1 MRHGKKF
8 NHLGRK
14 KAHREAMLSNMA
26 TSLIMHKR
34 IFTTVA
40 KAKAL
45 RIYVEPL
52 VTKAK
57 NDSTHSRRTVF
68 SYLQSKDAVKE
79 LFTTVADK
87 VGDRPGGYTR
97 ILKTGNRLGDNAE
110 MCMMELVDFNEMML
124 EEKAARTAKKGGG
137 KKRTRRGKKSTEA
150 AAAAP
155 VTPVAEK
162 VEDANADVVEA
173 VEEVAADVA
182 EATEEVVEKAEEVV
196 EEVAEKVEET
206 AEKVVEEVKGE
217 EKEEEPKAEKKDDE
231 NEEDS
236 SEEKKD

>member
-26 TSLIMHKR
+26 TSLILHKR

-45 RIYVEPL
+45 RVYVEPL

-57 NDSTHSRRTVF
+57 TDSTHSRRTVF

-79 LFTTVADK
+79 LFTVVADK

-110 MCMMELVDFNEMML
+110 MCMMELVDFNDMML
-124 EEKAARTAKKGGG
+124 EEKAAQTAKKGGG
-137 KKRTRRGKKSTEA
+137 KKRTRRSKKSSEA
-150 AAAAP
+150 VAAAP
-155 VTPVAEK
+155 
-162 VEDANADVVEA
+162 A
-173 VEEVAADVA
+173 VEEVEEAATEVE
-182 EATEEVVEKAEEVV
+182 EATEEVVEAVEETAAEV
-196 EEVAEKVEET
+196 EEVAEEVAPEET
-206 AEKVVEEVKGE
+206 A
-217 EKEEEPKAEKKDDE
+217 EEEPKAEKEDE
-231 NEEDS
+231 S